1 MAFTSYS
8 DLKTEIA
15 NYLGRDDLTSQ
26 IPTFIRLAEDRLRRE
41 LRIRQMLKHSTATT
55 TAGHSTVGLPSD
67 FLAMKEMYLNTTPVS
82 TMTFQTPSSFFTNAR
97 VTDSGKPVHYTMIG
111 AEFQFAPVPDTAYSL
126 RMIYY
131 YQPDYLSDSNTSNLF
146 LANCPDLLLYGSL
159 AEAEPYLMNDERINT
174 WASLYQRG
182 LEALR
187 TSDDD
192 SEYPSSPLTITLSS
206 KG

>member
-1 MAFTSYS
+1 MAFNSYS

-15 NYLGRDDLTSQ
+15 NYLGRNDLTSQ
-26 IPTFIRLAEDRLRRE
+26 LPTFIRLSEDRLRRE
-41 LRIRQMLKHSTATT
+41 LRIRQMLKVSTANT
-55 TAGHSTVGLPSD
+55 TAGDSTVGLPSD
-67 FLAMKEMYLNTTPVS
+67 FLAMKELHINTTPVA
-82 TMTFQTPSSFFTNAR
+82 TLTFQTPSAFFSNAR
-97 VTDSGKPVHYTMIG
+97 VTDSGLPVNYTMIG
-111 AEFQFAPVPDTAYSL
+111 SEFQFAPIPDTTYSL

-131 YQPDYLSDSNTSNLF
+131 FKPDYLSDTNTSNLF

>member
-1 MAFTSYS
+1 MAFSSYS

-26 IPTFIRLAEDRLRRE
+26 IPTFIRLSEDRLRRE
-41 LRIRQMLKHSTATT
+41 LRIRQMLKVSTATT
-55 TAGHSTVGLPSD
+55 TAGDSTVGLPTD

-82 TMTFQTPSSFFTNAR
+82 TMTFQTPSAFFANAR
-97 VTDSGKPVHYTMIG
+97 VTDSGRPVNYTMIG
-111 AEFQFAPVPDTAYSL
+111 SEFQFAPVPDTAYTL
-126 RMIYY
+126 NMIYY
-131 YQPDYLSDSNTSNLF
+131 YKPDYLSDSNTSNLF

>member
-41 LRIRQMLKHSTATT
+41 LRLRQMLKHSTATT
-55 TAGHSTVGLPSD
+55 TSGDSTVGLPTD
-67 FLAMKEMYLNTTPVS
+67 FLGMKEMYLNTTPVS
-82 TMTFQTPSSFFTNAR
+82 TMTFLTPSSFFTNAR
-97 VTDSGKPVHYTMIG
+97 TTDSGKPVHYTMIG
-111 AEFQFAPVPDTAYSL
+111 AEFQFAPVPDSAYSL

-131 YQPDYLSDSNTSNLF
+131 YKPDYLSDTNTTNLF

-174 WASLYQRG
+174 WATLYQRG
-182 LEALR
+182 LDALR